1 MRYEPEAPGDEY
13 LDRYVH
19 NTDQDNDYFDF
30 GHIYDFEDD
39 MKSTGEMFAGW
50 GVVFDET
57 DINPQIKKEEEND
70 EDFDEEGE
78 GDEGEENINEEL

>member
-1 MRYEPEAPGDEY
+1 MKYEPEAPGDEY

-39 MKSTGEMFAGW
+39 MASAKNSFADW
-50 GVVFDET
+50 GVVF
-57 DINPQIKKEEEND
+57 
-70 EDFDEEGE
+70 
-78 GDEGEENINEEL
+78 